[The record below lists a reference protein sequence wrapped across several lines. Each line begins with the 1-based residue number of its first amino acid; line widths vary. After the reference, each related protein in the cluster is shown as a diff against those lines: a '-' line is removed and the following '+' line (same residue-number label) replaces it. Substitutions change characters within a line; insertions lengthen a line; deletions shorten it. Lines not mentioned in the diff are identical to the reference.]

1 MDTASIVDKQS
12 SDLIE
17 KPGKQLAAYRT
28 SKGLSLEYVASKLFL
43 RTQLL
48 ESLEADNYTKLP
60 QAVFIKGYIRS
71 YANLL
76 GMAPEPLISAF
87 NQFCVE
93 DRKTERTLW
102 QSRRT
107 PNTQERL
114 VRWVTGLIVMS
125 VLVGVTI
132 WWEQSN
138 HLAEQ
143 LTEKFKS
150 SPQAT
155 NSSSPKLIEADL
167 TQVSKLHSLFEPA
180 PSETDQEQVEK
191 AGG

>member
-93 DRKTERTLW
+93 DRKTERALW

-114 VRWVTGLIVMS
+114 VRWVTGLIVVS

-138 HLAEQ
+138 H
-143 LTEKFKS
+143 
-150 SPQAT
+150 
-155 NSSSPKLIEADL
+155 
-167 TQVSKLHSLFEPA
+167 
-180 PSETDQEQVEK
+180 PSN
-191 AGG
+191 